1 MSTLPAIT
9 TFSNI
14 VGHSENPTNAS
25 TVYNNDAAL
34 AGAFGSLEMSDSIAN
49 DNSPMLIGPIRVP
62 IVATSVVALYR
73 WTAPAAVELW
83 ELHVSPVSAVDG
95 TTSDSTLSG
104 SAYAT
109 ISVYNAAT
117 LVASVEPQSLTTSY
131 TASMSASGDRTVSDG
146 AVITVQIS
154 GGVGAP
160 KYHANISILAY
171 TKHRE

>member
-1 MSTLPAIT
+1 MTLPTLADFTSGAATSAAAVQSNDSLLANTFGAIDVAT
-9 TFSNI
+9 NISN
-14 VGHSENPTNAS
+14 PNA
-25 TVYNNDAAL
+25 
-34 AGAFGSLEMSDSIAN
+34 
-49 DNSPMLIGPIRVP
+49 PMLIGPIRVP
-62 IVATSVVALYR
+62 IVTSASSTVLHR

-83 ELHVSPVSAVDG
+83 ELHVSPVAAVDG
-95 TTSDSTLSG
+95 TTAGSTLSG

-131 TASMSASGDRTVSDG
+131 TASMSASGDRAVSDG

-154 GGVGAP
+154 GGTGTP